1 MIDSASLRISRQM
14 GLPGWT
20 SRHQERLGKCRVF
33 LAGIGG
39 IGGVVAQYLAMAGVR
54 EMILVHE
61 GSLELPDLNRQTLME
76 LSGLGKSRVS
86 QAAVR
91 IGLQVPECRLP
102 TIDSRVSPELAP
114 LVAGADLVIDARTNF
129 EERFLLNRLAAAASK
144 PLIFSAMNGMEGIV
158 AYLRPGTGVCLEC
171 VFPEGDPRWDPLGF
185 PVLGA
190 ISGAVGS
197 LAAILALR
205 FLSGYDWEEEE
216 RMTAFEGM
224 DLSTRS
230 FVLTRNKGCRF
241 CLDSGAGKR
250 ERDGMEGVG

>member
-1 MIDSASLRISRQM
+1 MIDSASLRVSRQM

-20 SRHQERLGKCRVF
+20 ARHQKRLEQSRVF
-33 LAGIGG
+33 LAGVGG
-39 IGGVVAQYLAMAGVR
+39 VGGVVAQYLTMAGVR

-76 LSGLGKSRVS
+76 ISGLGKSRVF
-86 QAAVR
+86 QAAAR
-91 IGLQVPECRLP
+91 IGLQVPECRM
-102 TIDSRVSPELAP
+102 TAIDARVSPELAP
-114 LVAGADLVIDARTNF
+114 LIGMADLVIDARTNF
-129 EERFLLNRLAAAASK
+129 EERFLLNRLAARALK
-144 PLIFSAMNGMEGIV
+144 PLIFSAMHGMEGIV

-171 VFPEGDPRWDPLGF
+171 VFPEGDPQWDPLGF
-185 PVLGA
+185 SVLGA

-205 FLSGYDWEEEE
+205 FLSGYDWKEEE

-230 FVLTRNKGCRF
+230 FPLTRNKGCRF
-241 CLDSGAGKR
+241 CR
-250 ERDGMEGVG
+250 GVGGIKKELDEKEESG